1 VTDPAAPV
9 EVGLAQVLGA
19 LARRRER
26 RREAV
31 AELGGAVTALAQ
43 AVERH
48 AARVA
53 EVRRAVEARGG
64 DPAPLRDY
72 DEFLARLRSE
82 LGSAERSL
90 ADVVGEAADGAAAS
104 R

>member
-31 AELGGAVTALAQ
+31 AELGGAVIALAQ

-48 AARVA
+48 TARVA
-53 EVRRAVEARGG
+53 ELRRAIEARSADG
-64 DPAPLRDY
+64 
-72 DEFLARLRSE
+72 AR
-82 LGSAERSL
+82 
-90 ADVVGEAADGAAAS
+90 EAADGAAAS

>member
-48 AARVA
+48 TARVT
-53 EVRRAVEARGG
+53 ELRRAIEARGG
-64 DPAPLRDY
+64 A
-72 DEFLARLRSE
+72 
-82 LGSAERSL
+82 
-90 ADVVGEAADGAAAS
+90 VVREAADGAAAPP
-104 R
+104 

>member
-1 VTDPAAPV
+1 MTGPSAPP
-9 EVGLAQVLGA
+9 EVRLAQVLGA

-31 AELGGAVTALAQ
+31 AELGAAVAALAQ

-48 AARVA
+48 TARVA
-53 EVRRAVEARGG
+53 DVRRAIEAQGG
-64 DPAPLRDY
+64 DLAPLRYY
-72 DEFLARLRSE
+72 DAFLARLRSE
-82 LGSAERSL
+82 LRAAESSL
-90 ADVVGEAADGAAAS
+90 ADVFRDAAAGAAAP